1 MASDTPPSLPPRQP
15 GHRSSGFSIVEL
27 LVALAIGMALTAAI
41 TMVMMRHDASRRM
54 LTSSNDSQLNANY
67 LGYVLDRALR
77 NAGTGFAQG
86 WRTNYGCLLHAS
98 RSGTQLLP
106 RTAGFPAPFGSVSGQ
121 VRLAPLIIHAGA
133 GAGGSDIIM
142 VAAGASG
149 LGESASRVLPGSATS
164 TSVLIPTTV
173 GMRGNDLVL
182 VAEAGMGCMVQ
193 QMAAPFTGGATQLVT
208 TGGAYAASTIAGVNL
223 NGYSGAATLSM
234 LGNST
239 GNQPQLQLIGLG
251 DAGTLFSHDLLRLDG
266 ADAARPMANGVAD
279 FQALYGIDTNND
291 GELDNWVSPAD
302 AGWTAAELQN
312 GSDAARDRLLTI
324 MAVRLGLVLRDDR
337 IERETVSAASLTLFA
352 DLPAAVRTT
361 RSLSS
366 DEQRMRHRILEMTI
380 PMRNNIHQAR

>member
-1 MASDTPPSLPPRQP
+1 MASDIKPSLAPRQP
-15 GHRSSGFSIVEL
+15 GHRASGFSIIEL

-41 TMVMMRHDASRRM
+41 TMVMIRHDASRRM

-86 WRTNYGCLLHAS
+86 WRTTYGCLLHAS
-98 RSGTQLLP
+98 RSGAQLLP
-106 RTAGFPAPFGSVSGQ
+106 RAAGFPAPFGSVSGQ

-133 GAGGSDIIM
+133 GADGSDIIM

-149 LGESASRVLPGSATS
+149 MGESASRVLPGSATA

-208 TGGAYAASTIAGVNL
+208 MGGAYAASTIAGVNL
-223 NGYSGAATLSM
+223 GNYSGAATVSM
-234 LGNST
+234 LGNSV

-291 GELDNWVSPAD
+291 GELDNWVSPSD

-312 GSDAARDRLLTI
+312 GTDAARDRLLTI
-324 MAVRLGLVLRDDR
+324 MAVRLGLILRDDR
-337 IERETVSAASLTLFA
+337 IERETVSASTLTLFA